1 MNVVQIDEHEIAEP
15 SAFALLRRSDDGNVE
30 RHAGN
35 LGALAQNAFVAE
47 HHKARGQ
54 PDLIHVKQLRCK
66 FRADPGRIAHR
77 EGYGGQSKLRHEELL
92 ALQTRAC
99 WDSRFSSV
107 LGCDLRLAW

>member
-1 MNVVQIDEHEIAEP
+1 MP
-15 SAFALLRRSDDGNVE
+15 SPAPSPSSGEDDGNVE

-35 LGALAQNAFVAE
+35 LGTLAQDAFVAE

-77 EGYGGQSKLRHEELL
+77 KGYGGQSKLRHEELL
-92 ALQTRAC
+92 ALQTKQVCLVWPTDA
-99 WDSRFSSV
+99 
-107 LGCDLRLAW
+107 GCDSVV